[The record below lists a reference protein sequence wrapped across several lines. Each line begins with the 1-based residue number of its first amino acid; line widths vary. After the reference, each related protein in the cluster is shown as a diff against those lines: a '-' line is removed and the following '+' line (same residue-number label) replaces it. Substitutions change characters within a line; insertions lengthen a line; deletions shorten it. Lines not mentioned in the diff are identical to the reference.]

1 MTTFAT
7 LTIAGI
13 TFGAVYGL
21 IALGFVLLY
30 KSTGVFN
37 MAHGQLVALGAFI
50 CYAIAVQAGLSF
62 LLAIPLTLLLSF
74 FLGLAIERLFM
85 RPMIGQ
91 PLLGIIMMTI
101 GLVSM
106 LRGVILGGWPTVQ
119 DIYPPYLP
127 EDPLSIGGIL
137 VPQVNLWAFI
147 IAAVLLIA
155 FAAFFRFTKI
165 GMAMR
170 ATAED
175 EQVAQTVGVNVE
187 RIFGLSWAISSAT
200 AAIAGILLATMV
212 FLSINLEGTGL
223 FSLSA
228 VVVGGLESLVG
239 AVLGGIIIGLVE
251 QFSEGYLGDLIPGI
265 KMVAPYVVLLLI
277 LIIRPYG
284 LFGYKRIERV

>member
-1 MTTFAT
+1 MTVLAT
-7 LTIAGI
+7 LTITGI
-13 TFGAVYGL
+13 TVGSVYGL

-37 MAHGQLVALGAFI
+37 FAYGQIVVLGAFI
-50 CYAIAVQAGLSF
+50 CYALAVQAGLSF

-74 FLGLAIERLFM
+74 FLGFVIERLFM

-101 GLVSM
+101 GLVSL
-106 LRGVILGGWPTVQ
+106 LRGIILAGWPTVQ
-119 DIYPPYLP
+119 DIYPAYLP
-127 EDPLSIGGIL
+127 EAPLSIGGIL
-137 VPQVNLWAFI
+137 VPQVNFWAFVV
-147 IAAVLLIA
+147 ASVLVAA
-155 FAAFFRFTKI
+155 FAVFFRFTKV

-187 RIFGLSWAISSAT
+187 RIFGLSWAISST
-200 AAIAGILLATMV
+200 VAALAGILLATLL
-212 FLSINLEGTGL
+212 FLSINLEAIGL

-228 VVVGGLESLVG
+228 VVVGGLESLLG
-239 AVLGGIIIGLVE
+239 AVIGGVIIGLVE
-251 QFSEGYLGDLIPGI
+251 QFSEGYLGDLVPGI

-284 LFGYKRIERV
+284 LFGYKRIERI